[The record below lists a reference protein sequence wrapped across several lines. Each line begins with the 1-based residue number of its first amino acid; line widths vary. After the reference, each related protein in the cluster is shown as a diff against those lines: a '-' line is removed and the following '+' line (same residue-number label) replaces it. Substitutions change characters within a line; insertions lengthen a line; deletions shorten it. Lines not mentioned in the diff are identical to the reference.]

1 MTRLQIELPD
11 DMAVELRRRA
21 EGEGIT
27 VSHLIVDLL
36 QRNDTGD
43 AGKSWPEGFFER
55 VAGAWQGEP
64 LERPPQPRFEE
75 RDKL

>member
-11 DMAVELRRRA
+11 AMAVELRRRA
-21 EGEGIT
+21 EGEGVT

-36 QRNDTGD
+36 QRDAGD
-43 AGKSWPEGFFER
+43 VGKSWPEGFFER

-64 LERPPQPRFEE
+64 LERPLQPRFEE

>member
-1 MTRLQIELPD
+1 MTRFQIELPD
-11 DMAVELRRRA
+11 DMAVELQRRA

-27 VSHLIVDLL
+27 VSRLIVDLL
-36 QRNDTGD
+36 QGD
-43 AGKSWPEGFFER
+43 AGEAVNAWPEGFFER

-64 LERPPQPRFEE
+64 LERPSQPYFEE

>member
-21 EGEGIT
+21 EGEGVT
-27 VSHLIVDLL
+27 VSRLILDLL
-36 QRNDTGD
+36 QKDTGE
-43 AGKSWPEGFFER
+43 GWPAGFFER

-64 LERPPQPRFEE
+64 LERPPQPPFEE